1 MIDFVPRRSVLYMP
15 GANVRA
21 MEKAKTLMADS
32 FIIDLEDA
40 VAPREK
46 AKARTQVVAAVN
58 AGAFRGADKGHREV
72 AVRINSLTTDWG
84 KADIEAIR
92 ETSINAVALP
102 KVETAEQ
109 IEEVAVILKNH
120 PDIAIWAMIETP
132 RGVLNVEKIV
142 TGHPKLNVLVMGTS
156 DLANDLR
163 VPHTDDRMGLLYSLS
178 KCVTV
183 ARAHGL
189 NVIDGVH
196 LDLQNDKGFMLSCE
210 QARNLGFDGKSLI
223 HPKQIST
230 ANRIFSPS
238 KGTVEHAQQVIE
250 AWKQA
255 EKEGS
260 GVVVVNGKLV
270 ENLHVAEAKR
280 ILAVVKAI
288 ELRQAS

>member
-1 MIDFVPRRSVLYMP
+1 MIDFIPRRSVLYMP
-15 GANVRA
+15 GSNGRA
-21 MEKAKTLMADS
+21 MEKAKSLPADS

-46 AKARTQVVAAVN
+46 ANARAQVVAAVN
-58 AGAFRGADKGHREV
+58 DGAFRGGDKGYREV
-72 AVRINSLTTDWG
+72 AVRINSLATDWG
-84 KADIEAIR
+84 KADLQAVK
-92 ETSINAVALP
+92 ETSINAIALP
-102 KVETAEQ
+102 KVESAEQ
-109 IEEVAVILKNH
+109 IQEVAEALKKH
-120 PDIAIWAMIETP
+120 STIAIWAMIETP

-142 TGHPKLNVLVMGTS
+142 AAHPKLNVLVMGTS

-163 VPHTDDRMGLLYSLS
+163 VPHTDDRLGLLYALS
-178 KCVTV
+178 KCVVT
-183 ARAHGL
+183 ARAHDL

-196 LDLQNDKGFMLSCE
+196 LDLQNDKGFLLSCE

-230 ANRIFSPS
+230 ANRLFSPS
-238 KGTVEHAQQVIE
+238 KGAVEHAQQVIE

-280 ILAVVKAI
+280 ILAVMTAI
-288 ELRQAS
+288 EKRNAP

>member
-1 MIDFVPRRSVLYMP
+1 MTDFVPRRSVLYMP

-21 MEKAKTLMADS
+21 MEKAKTLSADS

-46 AKARTQVVAAVN
+46 VNARNQVAAAIK
-58 AGAFRGADKGHREV
+58 AGAFAHDRGHREV
-72 AVRINSLTTDWG
+72 AVRINALTTEWG
-84 KADIEAIR
+84 RADLDAIR
-92 ETSINAVALP
+92 DTPVNAIALP

-109 IEEVAVILKNH
+109 IEEVAALLQKH
-120 PDIAIWAMIETP
+120 PQIAIWAMIETP

-142 TGHPKLNVLVMGTS
+142 AGHPRLKVLVMGTS

-163 VPHTDDRMGLLYSLS
+163 VPHTDDRMGLLYALS
-178 KCVTV
+178 KCVMV
-183 ARAHGL
+183 ARVHGL

-238 KGTVEHAQQVIE
+238 KAAVEHAQQVIE

-260 GVVVVNGKLV
+260 GVVLVNGKLV
-270 ENLHVAEAKR
+270 ENLHVAEARR

-288 ELRQAS
+288 ELRLTG

>member
-1 MIDFVPRRSVLYMP
+1 MIDFIPRRSVLYMP
-15 GANVRA
+15 GSNVRA
-21 MEKAKTLMADS
+21 MEKAKSLLADS

-46 AKARTQVVAAVN
+46 ANARANVVN
-58 AGAFRGADKGHREV
+58 AINGGAFKDGDKGHREV
-72 AVRINSLTTDWG
+72 AIRINSLATDWG
-84 KADIEAIR
+84 RADLQAVI

-102 KVETAEQ
+102 KVESAEQ
-109 IEEVAVILKNH
+109 ILELAEALKKY
-120 PDIAIWAMIETP
+120 PAIAIWAMIETP

-142 TGHPKLNVLVMGTS
+142 AAHPKLNVLVMGTS

-163 VPHTDDRMGLLYSLS
+163 VPHTDDRMGLLYALS
-178 KCVTV
+178 KCVMV
-183 ARAHGL
+183 ARAHDL

-196 LDLQNDKGFMLSCE
+196 LDLQNDKGFLLSCE

-230 ANRIFSPS
+230 ANRIFSPTR
-238 KGTVEHAQQVIE
+238 GTVDHAEQVIE
-250 AWKQA
+250 AWKKA

-288 ELRQAS
+288 ELRLA

>member
-15 GANVRA
+15 GSNVRA
-21 MEKAKTLMADS
+21 MEKAKTLSADS

-46 AKARTQVVAAVN
+46 DNARAQVVAAIN
-58 AGAFRGADKGHREV
+58 AGAFKANDREQREV
-72 AVRINSLTTDWG
+72 AVRINALTTDWG
-84 KADIEAIR
+84 KADLEAIR
-92 ETSINAVALP
+92 NTAVNAIALP

-109 IEEVAVILKNH
+109 IEEVAALLQKH
-120 PDIAIWAMIETP
+120 PQIAIWAMIETP

-142 TGHPKLNVLVMGTS
+142 AGHPRLKVLVMGTS

-163 VPHTDDRMGLLYSLS
+163 VPHTDDRLGLLYALS
-178 KCVTV
+178 KCVMV
-183 ARAHGL
+183 ARVHGL

-223 HPKQIST
+223 HPKQVST

-238 KGTVEHAQQVIE
+238 KATVEHAQQVIE

-260 GVVVVNGKLV
+260 GVVLVNGKLV
-270 ENLHVAEAKR
+270 ENLHVAEARR
-280 ILAVVKAI
+280 ILAVVRAI
-288 ELRQAS
+288 EMRLAG